1 MFYFCMQRTVQQLKK
16 LWANLKQNQRE
27 VLTKEK
33 QARLATGGGPP
44 ISETDIDPDVALITP
59 HLMETAPVLFSSN
72 MSENEINGK

>member
-1 MFYFCMQRTVQQLKK
+1 M
-16 LWANLKQNQRE
+16 WANLKQSQRE

-44 ISETDIDPDVALITP
+44 IAETNIDPDIALITP

-72 MSENEINGK
+72 MTENEINGK